1 MVCATMTP
9 GDVSCNNPHRPCH
22 AHHFRTGP
30 IRTGMQIQNKKTT
43 LCKGYQWQGYQII
56 TEQMALKETKAESSL
71 TW

>member
-1 MVCATMTP
+1 MVCAIMTP

-30 IRTGMQIQNKKTT
+30 IRTGMQIQNKKQIS
-43 LCKGYQWQGYQII
+43 KGYQWQGYRII
-56 TEQMALKETKAESSL
+56 TEQMALIDTKAENSL